1 MSSLQT
7 RAGLLDEIVLCSR
20 QQLVLRAAVPLATL
34 AFLAMVLLADGAYH
48 PVLSAGAVLLA
59 VVVALLPESHAALG
73 LLLYLG
79 ALWLLAVPD
88 RLAGWSWGG
97 AVALCVL
104 HLACTL
110 ASYGPPGL
118 TLERRFLWLWCRRA
132 ALCAVAA
139 LLVWL
144 AARLVD
150 TLDRPPTAPAL
161 ALGLVVVVAWSALL
175 TMRLAPPDAAG
186 GD

>member
-7 RAGLLDEIVLCSR
+7 RAGLLDELVLCSR

-34 AFLAMVLLADGAYH
+34 VFLALVLLAGGVYH

-59 VVVALLPESHAALG
+59 LVVALLPESHAALG

-88 RLAGWSWGG
+88 RLDGWAWGG
-97 AVALCVL
+97 AVALCSL

-132 ALCAVAA
+132 VLCLLAA
-139 LLVWL
+139 LVVWL
-144 AARLVD
+144 AARLVGA
-150 TLDRPPTAPAL
+150 LDRPPTAWAL

-175 TMRLAPPDAAG
+175 TVRLAGSDAAG
-186 GD
+186 GG

>member
-7 RAGLLDEIVLCSR
+7 RAGLLDELVLCSR
-20 QQLVLRAAVPLATL
+20 QQLVLRAVVPLATL
-34 AFLAMVLLADGAYH
+34 VFLALVPLAGGAYH

-88 RLAGWSWGG
+88 RLEGWSWGG
-97 AVALCVL
+97 ALALGAL

-118 TLERRFLWLWCRRA
+118 TLERRFLRLWFRRA
-132 ALCAVAA
+132 VLCLLAA
-139 LLVWL
+139 LVVWL
-144 AARLVD
+144 AARLVGA
-150 TLDRPPTAPAL
+150 LDRPPTAWAL

-175 TMRLAPPDAAG
+175 TVRLAPSGGGG